1 MEMTDISLL
10 VWLKW
15 RLKIRWRNEW
25 SKITIKFVL
34 ILFLELFKIC
44 FNLTIYLAVIFIF
57 ILHSDNLKEV
67 VTFLNNE
74 EIENLI
80 NGISALTVQEKTNVI
95 WTIFFVQFCIFSIFS
110 GIQASKWELNNGD
123 DYLFQNVFWN
133 NQDKK
138 FILFYEQMVWNIK
151 RLFTSLVPFLIAI
164 ILVTRP
170 SFLQGLVTFLII
182 IVTYIIQTQLI
193 AIIHNYLTIR
203 KTRNERYFNYLI
215 IQSLIL
221 KIAILTAGYFFGKA
235 VSPWINTFP
244 ILGRVI
250 NQKAYEEWLFEGRR
264 ILQQGLNYIFD
275 IFLWKYWP
283 HNFMSQIAVA
293 SSELISWIYWS
304 AWIITSIFVLFL
316 LARLAERQIST
327 RVIEKPTWLEK
338 MFLVLAKGIVR
349 LNKQIIIARVKV
361 FCRDS
366 YTLQRASGLFGGML
380 IWGLIGVCS
389 SLIRY
394 TESDKVYY
402 LVTTMVSYIII
413 FQLSALLFDSF
424 LGHFSL
430 DSDGKKL
437 SLYLSSGQT
446 IWNLFVQKLQLFLII
461 SLPQF
466 VLCEL
471 VFIILGGH
479 AGYLMMIFVHIVNY
493 LCFAVVHQIAG
504 FISPHY
510 NFINKE
516 QLDEYT
522 DRTTVNTIVRMCML
536 SFVIPC
542 LLLPL
547 AFYIADYMD
556 KTSFLIIQFVI
567 SPITILAV
575 LIGSL
580 FYVKRK
586 HDRRLYIDDFNL

>member
-1 MEMTDISLL
+1 MSGFLYAAACFRF
-10 VWLKW
+10 VW
-15 RLKIRWRNEW
+15 
-25 SKITIKFVL
+25 
-34 ILFLELFKIC
+34 
-44 FNLTIYLAVIFIF
+44 
-57 ILHSDNLKEV
+57 
-67 VTFLNNE
+67 
-74 EIENLI
+74 
-80 NGISALTVQEKTNVI
+80 
-95 WTIFFVQFCIFSIFS
+95 
-110 GIQASKWELNNGD
+110 
-123 DYLFQNVFWN
+123 
-133 NQDKK
+133 
-138 FILFYEQMVWNIK
+138 
-151 RLFTSLVPFLIAI
+151 
-164 ILVTRP
+164 
-170 SFLQGLVTFLII
+170 
-182 IVTYIIQTQLI
+182 
-193 AIIHNYLTIR
+193 
-203 KTRNERYFNYLI
+203 
-215 IQSLIL
+215 
-221 KIAILTAGYFFGKA
+221 
-235 VSPWINTFP
+235 
-244 ILGRVI
+244 
-250 NQKAYEEWLFEGRR
+250 
-264 ILQQGLNYIFD
+264 
-275 IFLWKYWP
+275 
-283 HNFMSQIAVA
+283 
-293 SSELISWIYWS
+293 
-304 AWIITSIFVLFL
+304 
-316 LARLAERQIST
+316 
-327 RVIEKPTWLEK
+327 
-338 MFLVLAKGIVR
+338 
-349 LNKQIIIARVKV
+349 
-361 FCRDS
+361 
-366 YTLQRASGLFGGML
+366 GML
-380 IWGLIGVCS
+380 IWGLIGACS
-389 SLIRY
+389 SLVRY

-446 IWNLFVQKLQLFLII
+446 IWNLFIQKLQLFLII

-466 VLCEL
+466 ILCEI

-479 AGYLMMIFVHIVNY
+479 VGYLMMIFVHIVNY
-493 LCFAVVHQIAG
+493 LCFAVVHQIAS

-586 HDRRLYIDDFNL
+586 HNRRLYIDDFNL